1 MERRIVSQRRPRR
14 ARVQFWK
21 RGETEATTGF
31 TSNVSTSG
39 MFVGTNTP
47 LPRGTRVRIE
57 VMEPPGLFLEG
68 VVAHAVKVA
77 PGLQRVRQSGMGI
90 RFLRG
95 DEVLAELLAPPP
107 PPPPKTAPAAPEP
120 PPAPIEEGPPKGLV
134 YPVRFGD
141 AQQLLEAFRR
151 DLRNGGMFVATK
163 YPAPLN
169 THVTVEIVPP
179 ADGTRVRLPGAVT
192 SVRPAAECRGLEQP
206 GMGVLFDDPQDVIAQ
221 LLPVVAESQEGESG
235 EA

>member
-1 MERRIVSQRRPRR
+1 MERRTISQRRPRR

-21 RGETEATTGF
+21 RGDSESTTGF
-31 TSNVSTSG
+31 TSNVSTTG
-39 MFVGTNTP
+39 MFIGTNTP
-47 LPRGTRVRIE
+47 LPRGTRLRVE
-57 VMEPPGLFLEG
+57 VLEPPGLFVEG

-95 DEVLAELLAPPP
+95 DELLAELLAPPA
-107 PPPPKTAPAAPEP
+107 PPPKPAAPAPEP
-120 PPAPIEEGPPKGLV
+120 PPAIEEGPPKGLI
-134 YPVRFGD
+134 YPVRFAD

-163 YPAPLN
+163 FPAPVN
-169 THVTVEIVPP
+169 TKVTVEIVPP
-179 ADGTRVRLPGAVT
+179 NDGSRVRLPGAVV
-192 SVRPAAECRGLEQP
+192 SVRTSAECRGSEAP

-221 LLPVVAESQEGESG
+221 LLPVVAESQEAEPIDG
-235 EA
+235 

>member
-1 MERRIVSQRRPRR
+1 MERRIISQRRPRR

-21 RGETEATTGF
+21 RGESEATTGF

-47 LPRGTRVRIE
+47 LPRGTRLRIE
-57 VMEPPGLFLEG
+57 VLEPPGLFLEG

-107 PPPPKTAPAAPEP
+107 PPPKAAPTPEP
-120 PPAPIEEGPPKGLV
+120 PPPIEEGPPKGSI
-134 YPVRFGD
+134 YPVRFND
-141 AQQLLEAFRR
+141 AQQLLDAFRR
-151 DLRNGGMFVATK
+151 DLRNGGMFVVTK
-163 YPAPLN
+163 FPAPLN
-169 THVTVEIVPP
+169 AKVTVEIVPP
-179 ADGTRVRLPGAVT
+179 GAGAHVRLAGAVT
-192 SVRPAAECRGLEQP
+192 SVRIAAECRGSEAP

-221 LLPVVAESQEGESG
+221 LLPVVAESQGERQ
-235 EA
+235 